1 MALLNLIPKPL
12 KLALLLRG
20 LLAAVDQL
28 QAQHVGKQL
37 NELMDAQWG
46 ALEVKTLQA
55 RMANWLRQGAVE
67 LEA

>member
-55 RMANWLRQGAVE
+55 RMANWLRQVAVE